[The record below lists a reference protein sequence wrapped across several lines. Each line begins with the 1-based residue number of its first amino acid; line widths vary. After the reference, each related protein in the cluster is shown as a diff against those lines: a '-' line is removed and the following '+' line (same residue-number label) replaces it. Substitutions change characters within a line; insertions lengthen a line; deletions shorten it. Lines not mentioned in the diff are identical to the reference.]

1 LTKKCA
7 PARLAAAV
15 RRTLER
21 AASGRCE
28 PWRRRASPEYSA
40 AALSPPRTR
49 ALRTL
54 DRKSTP
60 LARPA
65 RRATLGRRRA
75 EPCSHG
81 AGGSPQEG
89 AVRHHRRQGE
99 LRHALAGSSRCPF
112 ATCAIER
119 DGA

>member
-1 LTKKCA
+1 MTRPAPLALVQLDSGRQGAVPLLEHEPRRHRVLHRLTKKCA

-21 AASGRCE
+21 VSSGRCE
-28 PWRRRASPEYSA
+28 PWLRRASPEYCA

-75 EPCSHG
+75 
-81 AGGSPQEG
+81 
-89 AVRHHRRQGE
+89 
-99 LRHALAGSSRCPF
+99 
-112 ATCAIER
+112 
-119 DGA
+119 